1 MATAKRQPSGQWKC
15 RVYSHTSSDGKK
27 HYRAFTASTKAEAEQ
42 LASKFSGSS
51 DRAAR
56 IDLTV
61 AEAIEGYIRAKENVL
76 SPSTIRGYRQMQ
88 KTKFQS
94 IAGIRIRKLNSVIM
108 QQFVSD
114 LSKYMSPKSVH
125 NAYGFVAS
133 VVALYLPDMKFKVKL
148 PTKGKKRSYA
158 ATDAQI
164 MALYNSAS
172 DTLKKCI
179 ALAAFTSMRR
189 GEICALKY
197 KDIQGNV
204 IHVGADM
211 VHDSKGKWVYK
222 PYPKTKESDR
232 FVPVPKEVIE
242 LLGDGDPDDFI
253 IDWCPDTVTK
263 RFIDLRNEL
272 GLGDIRFHS
281 LRSYYAS
288 IAASLIPQLYAESF
302 GGWEHGSRVMT
313 ESYQKKIDPLEQMY
327 ADTMRQHF
335 SGLLK
340 KV

>member
-1 MATAKRQPSGQWKC
+1 MATAKKTASGMWKC
-15 RVYSHTSSDGKK
+15 RVYSHTDPEGKK
-27 HYRAFTASTKAEAEQ
+27 HYRAFTAPTKQEAEKDAASFS
-42 LASKFSGSS
+42 ASKE
-51 DRAAR
+51 RASR
-56 IDLTV
+56 VDLTV
-61 AEAIEGYIRAKENVL
+61 AEAIEGYIKAKENVL

-88 KTKFQS
+88 KTKFDS
-94 IAGIRIRKLNSVIM
+94 IASMKIRKLNSVTL

-114 LSKYMSPKSVH
+114 MSGEMSAKSVH
-125 NAYGFVAS
+125 NAYGFLAS
-133 VVALYLPDMKFKVKL
+133 VIALYLPDAKFKVKL
-148 PTKGKKRSYA
+148 PTKEKKRSYA
-158 ATDAQI
+158 ASDAQI
-164 MALYNSAS
+164 MALYNAAS

-197 KDIQGNV
+197 KDIEGNV
-204 IHVGADM
+204 IHVNADM
-211 VHDSKGKWVYK
+211 VHDTEGNWIYK

-232 FVPVPKEVIE
+232 LVPVPAEVID
-242 LLGDGDPDDFI
+242 LLGSGDPDDYI

-288 IAASLIPQLYAESF
+288 IAASLIPRLYAESF

-313 ESYQKKIDPLEQMY
+313 ESYQKKIDPLEQKY

-335 SGLLK
+335 SGLISNQ
-340 KV
+340 